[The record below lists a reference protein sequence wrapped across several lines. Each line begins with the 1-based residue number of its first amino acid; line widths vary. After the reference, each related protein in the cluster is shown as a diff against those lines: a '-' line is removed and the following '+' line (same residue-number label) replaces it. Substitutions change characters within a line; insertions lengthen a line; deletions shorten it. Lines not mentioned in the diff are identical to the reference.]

1 MIAPADYEF
10 LRGLLLRRSGIAL
23 SGEKQY
29 LVESRLAPVARR
41 HALDGIADVVARLR
55 RGDVPV
61 LEEAVVAAMTT
72 NESYFFRDK
81 APFEAFVQVMLPAID
96 ATRPAGQ
103 PIRVW
108 CAAAST
114 GQEPYSLA
122 MALKEHPRA
131 AGGRRVEI
139 LATDLS
145 GDVIERARAGV
156 YSQFEV
162 QRGLPIQHLV
172 KYFSKQDDSWRVS
185 PEIRAMVEFRKL
197 NLMHPF
203 VGLGR
208 FDIVFCRNVLIYF
221 GLETKADVLTRI
233 ARTLAADGFLVL
245 GAAETVVGI
254 SEAFR
259 PVSDR
264 RGLYAVHL
272 PALA

>member
-10 LRGLLLRRSGIAL
+10 LRGLLLRRSGLAL
-23 SGEKQY
+23 SGDKQY
-29 LVESRLAPVARR
+29 LVESRLAPVARN
-41 HALDGIADVVARLR
+41 HELDGIAAVIARLR
-55 RGDVPV
+55 RGDMPA
-61 LEEAVVAAMTT
+61 LEEAVVEAMTT

-81 APFEAFVQVMLPAID
+81 VPFETFVQVMLPAID
-96 ATRPAGQ
+96 AARPAGQ

-122 MALKEHPRA
+122 MALKENPRA

-139 LATDLS
+139 LATDLAS
-145 GDVIERARAGV
+145 DVLERARAGL

-172 KYFSKQDDSWRVS
+172 KYFAKQDDNWRIS
-185 PEIRAMVEFRKL
+185 QEIRSMVEFRKL
-197 NLMHPF
+197 NLLHPF
-203 VGLGR
+203 AGLGR

-221 GLETKADVLTRI
+221 GLETKTDVLARI
-233 ARTLAADGFLVL
+233 ARSVAADGFLVL
-245 GAAETVVGI
+245 GAAETVVGVC
-254 SEAFR
+254 EAFR
-259 PVSDR
+259 PVSER

>member
-10 LRGLLLRRSGIAL
+10 LRGLLLRRSGLAL
-23 SGEKQY
+23 SGDKQY
-29 LVESRLAPVARR
+29 LVESRLAPVAR
-41 HALDGIADVVARLR
+41 HNDLDGIPAVIARLR
-55 RGDVPV
+55 RGDMPA
-61 LEEAVVAAMTT
+61 LEDAVVEAMTT

-81 APFEAFVQVMLPAID
+81 APFETFVQVMLPAID
-96 ATRPAGQ
+96 AARPAGQ

-139 LATDLS
+139 LATDLAS
-145 GDVIERARAGV
+145 DVLERARAGL

-172 KYFSKQDDSWRVS
+172 KYFAKQDDNWRIS
-185 PEIRAMVEFRKL
+185 QEIRSMVEFRKL
-197 NLMHPF
+197 NLLHPF
-203 VGLGR
+203 TGLGR

-221 GLETKADVLTRI
+221 GLETKADVLARI
-233 ARTLAADGFLVL
+233 ARSVAADGFLVL
-245 GAAETVVGI
+245 GAAETVVGVCD
-254 SEAFR
+254 AFR
-259 PVSDR
+259 PVSER